1 MTEMPSSAPA
11 NPTARTLDVPGA
23 RLHYE
28 VRGSGPLLLIIGA
41 PMGSVFFI
49 ELADQFVADR
59 TVLTYDPRGISR
71 STLTGPA
78 GDDTP
83 DTRAEDVRQLI
94 EAVGGGPVDV
104 FGSSGGAM
112 TGLALVQRYPALV
125 RTLVAHEPP
134 LIDVLPDAEE
144 QLAWGRELHRTWRE
158 EGQEAAFGKFL
169 AGAGLGSPLEPG
181 ADGDVADGP
190 GEDVPPPVSIEEMRG
205 NNDYFF
211 GHMVVSSLRY
221 APDGAALRAASTRVV
236 IGAGS
241 SRPDQ
246 LTYRTSVATAE
257 LLGTSALH
265 FPGDHGGFLSH
276 TEEFAAV
283 LRRALDG

>member
-1 MTEMPSSAPA
+1 MPSSAPE
-11 NPTARTLDVPGA
+11 NTTARGLDVPGA
-23 RLHYE
+23 HLYYE

-41 PMGSVFFI
+41 PMGSMFFT
-49 ELADQFVADR
+49 ELADQFVADH

-83 DTRAEDVRQLI
+83 DTRAEDVRGLI
-94 EAVGGGPVDV
+94 EAMGGGPVDV

-112 TGLALVQRYPALV
+112 TGLALVQRHPDLV

-144 QLAWGRELHRTWRE
+144 QLAWGQELHRTWRE
-158 EGQEAAFGKFL
+158 EGQDAAFGKFL
-169 AGAGLGSPLEPG
+169 AGAGFDSPPEPAG
-181 ADGDVADGP
+181 AAGDAPDGP
-190 GEDVPPPVSIEEMRG
+190 GEDLPFPLSTEEMRA

-211 GHMVVSSLRY
+211 GHMMVSTVRY
-221 APDGAALRAASTRVV
+221 LPDGAALRAASTRVV

-241 SRPDQ
+241 TRPDQ

-257 LLGTSALH
+257 LLGTSVVH

-276 TEEFAAV
+276 TVEFAEV
-283 LRRALDG
+283 LRRTLDG